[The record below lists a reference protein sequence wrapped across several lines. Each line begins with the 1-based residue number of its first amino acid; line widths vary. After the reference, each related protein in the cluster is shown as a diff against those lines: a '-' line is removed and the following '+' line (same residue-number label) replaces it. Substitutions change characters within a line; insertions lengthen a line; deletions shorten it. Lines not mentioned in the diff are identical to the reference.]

1 MGGVDFGEFFFVEF
15 FRNWS
20 RMRGIESPKKMRF
33 WMQFSTSFCLEPT
46 VGHWYWPYFTPV
58 DQSLPWSKKEST

>member
-1 MGGVDFGEFFFVEF
+1 
-15 FRNWS
+15 
-20 RMRGIESPKKMRF
+20 MRGIESPKKMRF